1 MAIIVEDGSIVAGA
15 NSYVSELTL
24 TEYAAARG
32 ITITGATEALL
43 INAMDYIESQMF
55 IGVKK
60 TAAQNLQWPRSN
72 VYVDGYYVEPTIL
85 PAELRSAQIAVALA
99 IDAGNGPLAVMTPG
113 IKKEKVDVIEI
124 EYQDGGLTSNLD
136 PKINA
141 ILKKLLVGGGGV
153 STFNVVRA

>member
-60 TAAQNLQWPRSN
+60 TAAQGLQWPRSN
-72 VYVDGYYVEPTIL
+72 VYVDGYYIEPTTL
-85 PAELRSAQIAVALA
+85 PFQLRSAQMTAALA
-99 IDAGNGPLAVMTPG
+99 MDAGNGPLTVMTPG

-141 ILKKLLVGGGGV
+141 ILKKLLIGGGGV
-153 STFNVVRA
+153 SNFNVVRA